1 MPEEIRRRAAIHSDQ
16 LAATLSCMGDGVI
29 ATDRNGVIDFMNLEA
44 EKLTGWHGLQA
55 TGKDIDEVFD
65 IHIKED
71 KILIKN
77 KIEQVIRKNET
88 MGLTSGSKLIAK
100 HGVRYYI
107 SASFSVVKGLEGE
120 LHGVVIVFR
129 DITRIRE
136 MEKEISREKNNL
148 RGLFELMPLGM
159 IIMDQNRVVKQ
170 VNSTYSKMFG
180 MPKSD
185 IVGKQIEQAMQCV
198 VSFKETCGKSE
209 VCKTCKFRQIMY
221 QLPITDEHSEEIMI
235 SMLVL
240 IYGVPTRLWM
250 KFNFVFISTEAEN
263 QIGVIIENVT
273 AQVRHEEELNKAK
286 HSVIKMLDTLPIM
299 VWKTDINQKY
309 EYLNQ
314 TFLDFLGMDKEQG
327 IKTLSTIFH
336 KRTYDYQTKGDSP
349 KFENSIGYQ
358 MEMQMR
364 RKDGKY
370 RHMLC
375 IVTPYFDLN
384 NSFSGFLGTVLDI
397 DDRKRTHLEL
407 QRAKEQAEMAN
418 RAKSEFLANISHEI
432 RTPLNGI
439 VGMIDLTLFTNLDYE
454 QKENLYIAKTCVN
467 SLLNII
473 NDVLDFSKLEAG
485 KMSIKPT
492 LFEFQTLID
501 DLVKIHNL
509 SIEEKGLCLYVKI
522 HPKMP
527 KYLIGDLHRLKQ
539 ILNNIIVNA
548 VKFTDK
554 GSITVQA
561 DCRSL
566 IGENCEIEFSIKDTG
581 IGIAKEDVNKL
592 FKSFSQI
599 DASFTKQYAGTGL
612 GLVISKQLVDMMDGK
627 IGVESIKGEGS
638 IFSFTL
644 CFKVGSLQN
653 NKDFSVQMIEKKK
666 VKGHILLAEDDK
678 ISQVVIARMLK
689 EKGYSLDIAN
699 NGVEALAFHEKK
711 IYDIILMDIQMPEM
725 DGIKAAQRI
734 RQREAALRY
743 TPIIALTAFAL
754 MGDREK
760 FISMGIDEYI
770 AKPIDRDELFFVI
783 ESMICREK
791 KSIEPP
797 SLKETI
803 KTNEKINYLQNVEGY
818 LMHLAQAAD
827 NKNIYEIELFAHQI
841 KLLFERMGVEQLK
854 NMTFKIELASRR
866 GDFEQINE
874 YLVKLKDALG
884 RYKQSIGD

>member
-29 ATDRNGVIDFMNLEA
+29 ATDKNGVIDFMNLEA
-44 EKLTGWHGLQA
+44 EKLTGWHGIQA

-65 IHIKED
+65 IHIKEE

-77 KIEQVIRKNET
+77 KIEQVIQKNKT

-129 DITRIRE
+129 DITKIRE

-148 RGLFELMPLGM
+148 RVLFELMPLGM

-170 VNSTYSKMFG
+170 VNSTYSEMFG

-209 VCKTCKFRQIMY
+209 VCKTCEFRQIMY
-221 QLPITDEHSEEIMI
+221 QLPITDEHSEEIVI

-250 KFNFVFISTEAEN
+250 KFNFVFITTEAEN

-273 AQVRHEEELNKAK
+273 AQVSHEEELNKAK

-299 VWKTDINQKY
+299 VWKTDTNQKY

-336 KRTYDYQTKGDSP
+336 KETYDYQTKVDSP
-349 KFENSIGYQ
+349 KFENNLGYQ
-358 MEMQMR
+358 MEMQMC

-375 IVTPYFDLN
+375 IATPYFDLN
-384 NSFSGFLGTVLDI
+384 NIFSGFLGTVLDITDRKHAELKIGESNKKYYSLFMNMEGGFAYCKVLYGSNHDIVDLEFLEINEGFEKIFDFWKKHILGKKLTEIFSGDTRSIQEVLKKINAILKGRYIYGDEIFLKSTKRWYSLNIYSPQNNHIAIIIQDI

-439 VGMIDLTLFTNLDYE
+439 VGMIDLTLFTNLDHE
-454 QKENLYIAKTCVN
+454 QKENLFIAKTCVD

-485 KMSIKPT
+485 KMSIKPI

-501 DLVKIHNL
+501 DLVKIHNQ
-509 SIEEKGLCLYVKI
+509 SIEKKGLCLYVKI
-522 HPKMP
+522 HPQIP
-527 KYLIGDLHRLKQ
+527 KYLVGDLHRLKQ
-539 ILNNIIVNA
+539 ILNNMIVNA

-554 GSITVQA
+554 GSITIQA
-561 DCRSL
+561 DYRSL

-581 IGIAKEDVNKL
+581 IGISKEDVNKL

-612 GLVISKQLVDMMDGK
+612 GLVISKQLVDIMDGK

-638 IFSFTL
+638 VFSFTL
-644 CFKVGSLQN
+644 CFKVGSLQDR
-653 NKDFSVQMIEKKK
+653 KDFSMEMVEKKRL
-666 VKGHILLAEDDK
+666 KGHILLAEDDK
-678 ISQVVIARMLK
+678 ISQIVIAR
-689 EKGYSLDIAN
+689 
-699 NGVEALAFHEKK
+699 
-711 IYDIILMDIQMPEM
+711 
-725 DGIKAAQRI
+725 
-734 RQREAALRY
+734 
-743 TPIIALTAFAL
+743 
-754 MGDREK
+754 
-760 FISMGIDEYI
+760 
-770 AKPIDRDELFFVI
+770 
-783 ESMICREK
+783 
-791 KSIEPP
+791 
-797 SLKETI
+797 
-803 KTNEKINYLQNVEGY
+803 
-818 LMHLAQAAD
+818 
-827 NKNIYEIELFAHQI
+827 
-841 KLLFERMGVEQLK
+841 
-854 NMTFKIELASRR
+854 
-866 GDFEQINE
+866 
-874 YLVKLKDALG
+874 
-884 RYKQSIGD
+884 